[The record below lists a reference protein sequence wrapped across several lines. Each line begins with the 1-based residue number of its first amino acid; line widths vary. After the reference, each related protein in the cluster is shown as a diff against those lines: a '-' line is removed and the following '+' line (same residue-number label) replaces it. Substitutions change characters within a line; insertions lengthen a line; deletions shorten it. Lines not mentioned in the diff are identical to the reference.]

1 MSFPVVNG
9 VEVAVPP
16 PSGYRVDF
24 ENPLTDA
31 SMVRNAYWIFG
42 LEFAI
47 ATAFLGQRMYTNAVI
62 LRKFLID
69 DYLILFAWVL
79 SIAAQ
84 SCLLNAY
91 SRKLL
96 GVHAWEMPVDSNTQA
111 NLLVMCTTLTYI
123 PTTILSKLTLCFFYY
138 RLSPSRWY
146 QYSVYFTGFL
156 CSASLVGIWFSVL
169 FACKPIAAGWDVRMS
184 VGATCINRPPIYITQ
199 AAFGC
204 ITDVMLLVLPIP
216 TVIGLQMSTRQKLG
230 LVGLFA
236 IGSITLITSIV
247 RLVLLLPS
255 LSNPDQSWSLAEG
268 CLWVIIEANL
278 LIMCG
283 SLPTLRVFLKNVA
296 PRVLGDK
303 STRKG
308 SEEQSGSANFG
319 LHTFG
324 GSNGPRRKFDTLVE
338 LEHDTHF
345 NRVSLRPEGMVQSS
359 LHMSTMRIEID
370 SEGDTLI
377 ILPVQP
383 ASPESETEDS
393 PTEKHFLCSKKH
405 LTLACRRAAK
415 LFSSQFK
422 EASVESDGLYHWKFE
437 GIFNDE
443 AFELVLKIIHGK
455 TRNIPRSVKLDLL
468 ANIATIVDDLECH
481 EAVAFFSTNW
491 LFGWNSEWLQ
501 PGQLRNKPL
510 AQVILASFVFEHAS
524 LFQTYTKMAIRHNID
539 VVSTYDLPIR
549 ADVSDKIESTRI
561 DILQRLVDGLE
572 NLQTKILTD
581 KAGCNEACRAM
592 LLGSLL
598 QGMKKSGVYPLPSS
612 PFPKLSLDAVLASL
626 ANLQSP
632 AYFGPQSQGTILNYS
647 GRWNLDPTSASLVS
661 GGLLAFQSGLVQ
673 GQPKPAPAAGTN
685 TPSASSLQQTAG
697 VAAPTQPSAGL
708 FGNRNAT
715 QNTNT
720 RPPFSFGSSSDLSG
734 TPTLS
739 QNTKGSQVSSQPG
752 NKGLFSNGGSNTGL
766 HSSTAES
773 PDQPGTI
780 VRHNCRLKDLIEP
793 LVVSAEKEITGLKL
807 SDFPRP

>member
-16 PSGYRVDF
+16 PTGYRVDF
-24 ENPLTDA
+24 ENPETDA
-31 SMVRNAYWIFG
+31 SM
-42 LEFAI
+42 
-47 ATAFLGQRMYTNAVI
+47 
-62 LRKFLID
+62 
-69 DYLILFAWVL
+69 VL

-96 GVHAWEMPVDSNTQA
+96 GVHAWEMPIDSNTEA

-138 RLSPSRWY
+138 RLSPSLWY

-255 LSNPDQSWSLAEG
+255 LSNPDQS
-268 CLWVIIEANL
+268 CIIEANL

-345 NRVSLRPEGMVQSS
+345 NRVSLRPEGMVK
-359 LHMSTMRIEID
+359 
-370 SEGDTLI
+370 
-377 ILPVQP
+377 P
-383 ASPESETEDS
+383 ASTQSETQD
-393 PTEKHFLCSKKH
+393 PPIEKHFLCSKKH
-405 LTLACRRAAK
+405 LTLASRRAAK

-437 GIFNDE
+437 GIFNAE

-455 TRNIPRSVKLDLL
+455 TRDVPRNVKLDLL
-468 ANIATIVDDLECH
+468 ADIATIVDDLECH

-491 LFGWNSEWLQ
+491 LFGWPVGWPSTEE
-501 PGQLRNKPL
+501 LRDKPL
-510 AQVILASFVFEHAS
+510 AQLILASFVFEHAS

-539 VVSTYDLPIR
+539 VISTYELPIR
-549 ADVSDKIESTRI
+549 ADVS
-561 DILQRLVDGLE
+561 E
-572 NLQTKILTD
+572 NLQTKILAG
-581 KAGCNEACRAM
+581 KVGCNEACRAM

-598 QGMKKSGVYPLPSS
+598 QGMKKSGVYPRPSP
-612 PFPKLSLDAVLASL
+612 PFPKLSPDAVLASL
-626 ANLQSP
+626 ANVQSP
-632 AYFGPQSQGTILNYS
+632 AYFGPQSQGRLLNYS
-647 GRWNLDPTSASLVS
+647 GRWNLDPTSPNLVS
-661 GGLLAFQSGLVQ
+661 GGLLGYQSVLVQ
-673 GQPKPAPAAGTN
+673 DQPKPAPAGTN
-685 TPSASSLQQTAG
+685 APSASTPQQTPGAG
-697 VAAPTQPSAGL
+697 GLTQPSGGL
-708 FGNRNAT
+708 FGNSSSP

-720 RPPFSFGSSSDLSG
+720 RPSFNFGRPSPSSGDLSG
-734 TPTLS
+734 TSTVS
-739 QNTKGSQVSSQPG
+739 QNTKSPQVSSQSGTKGIFG
-752 NKGLFSNGGSNTGL
+752 NISSNAGITPP
-766 HSSTAES
+766 TAET
-773 PDQPGTI
+773 PEQPGTI

-793 LVVSAEKEITGLKL
+793 LVMAAEKEITGLKL
-807 SDFPRP
+807 ADFPRP

>member
-16 PSGYRVDF
+16 PTGYRVDF
-24 ENPLTDA
+24 ENPQTDA

-42 LEFAI
+42 LEFAM

-91 SRKLL
+91 SLKLL
-96 GVHAWEMPVDSNTQA
+96 GVHAWEMPIDSNTKA

-138 RLSPSRWY
+138 RLSPSLWY

-345 NRVSLRPEGMVQSS
+345 NRVSLRPEGMARAK
-359 LHMSTMRIEID
+359 STLPIINMTNTRIEID
-370 SEGDTLI
+370 PEGDTLI
-377 ILPVQP
+377 ILPVKPTSTQ
-383 ASPESETEDS
+383 SENPD
-393 PTEKHFLCSKKH
+393 PPIEKHFLCSKKH
-405 LTLACRRAAK
+405 LTLASRRAAK

-437 GIFNDE
+437 GIFNHE
-443 AFELVLKIIHGK
+443 AFALVLKIIHGK
-455 TRNIPRSVKLDLL
+455 TRGVPRTIKLDLL
-468 ANIATIVDDLECH
+468 ADIATIVDDLECH
-481 EAVAFFSTNW
+481 EVIAFFSENW
-491 LFGWNSEWLQ
+491 LLWW
-501 PGQLRNKPL
+501 PGENERTRGKEL
-510 AQVILASFVFEHAS
+510 AQLILSSFVFEHAA
-524 LFQTYTKMAIRHNID
+524 LFETYTKMAIRYSD
-539 VVSTYDLPIR
+539 DGPLTFGLPIR
-549 ADVSDKIESTRI
+549 ADVSD
-561 DILQRLVDGLE
+561 
-572 NLQTKILTD
+572 
-581 KAGCNEACRAM
+581 
-592 LLGSLL
+592 
-598 QGMKKSGVYPLPSS
+598 
-612 PFPKLSLDAVLASL
+612 
-626 ANLQSP
+626 
-632 AYFGPQSQGTILNYS
+632 
-647 GRWNLDPTSASLVS
+647 
-661 GGLLAFQSGLVQ
+661 
-673 GQPKPAPAAGTN
+673 
-685 TPSASSLQQTAG
+685 
-697 VAAPTQPSAGL
+697 
-708 FGNRNAT
+708 
-715 QNTNT
+715 
-720 RPPFSFGSSSDLSG
+720 
-734 TPTLS
+734 
-739 QNTKGSQVSSQPG
+739 
-752 NKGLFSNGGSNTGL
+752 
-766 HSSTAES
+766 
-773 PDQPGTI
+773 
-780 VRHNCRLKDLIEP
+780 
-793 LVVSAEKEITGLKL
+793 
-807 SDFPRP
+807 

>member
-16 PSGYRVDF
+16 PTGYRVDF
-24 ENPLTDA
+24 ENPQTDA

-42 LEFAI
+42 LEFAM

-91 SRKLL
+91 SLKLL
-96 GVHAWEMPVDSNTQA
+96 GVHAWEMPIDSNTKA

-138 RLSPSRWY
+138 RLSPSLWY

-345 NRVSLRPEGMVQSS
+345 NRASLRPEGMEAEITTQIEQIIN
-359 LHMSTMRIEID
+359 MTNTRIEID
-370 SEGDTLI
+370 PEGDTLI
-377 ILPVQP
+377 ILPVKPTSTQ
-383 ASPESETEDS
+383 SENPD
-393 PTEKHFLCSKKH
+393 PPIEKHFLCSKKH
-405 LTLACRRAAK
+405 LTLASRRAAK

-437 GIFNDE
+437 GIFNHE
-443 AFELVLKIIHGK
+443 AFALVLKIIHGK
-455 TRNIPRSVKLDLL
+455 TRGVPRTIKLDLL
-468 ANIATIVDDLECH
+468 ADIATIVDDLECH
-481 EAVAFFSTNW
+481 EGGRLIRYSDDGPLT
-491 LFGWNSEWLQ
+491 FG
-501 PGQLRNKPL
+501 
-510 AQVILASFVFEHAS
+510 
-524 LFQTYTKMAIRHNID
+524 
-539 VVSTYDLPIR
+539 LPIR
-549 ADVSDKIESTRI
+549 ADVSGTLASENKWPRLTIPDKIESTRI
-561 DILQRLVDGLE
+561 EIFQHLFDALD
-572 NLQTKILTD
+572 NLQTRILD
-581 KAGCNEACRAM
+581 ASVGCNAACRAM

-598 QGMKKSGVYPLPSS
+598 QAMKKLELYPRPTS
-612 PFPKLSLDAVLASL
+612 PFPKLSLDNLLASL
-626 ANLQSP
+626 TKVQSP
-632 AYFGPQSQGTILNYS
+632 TYFGPKSQGPVVNCSGKWNLETTTLVVGGFFGNRSDQGAPSQPSSRLFGNGPAPQSTNTSQETRRLGDPPQLPSGPFGTILS
-647 GRWNLDPTSASLVS
+647 
-661 GGLLAFQSGLVQ
+661 QSSNSPRETIV
-673 GQPKPAPAAGTN
+673 
-685 TPSASSLQQTAG
+685 
-697 VAAPTQPSAGL
+697 L
-708 FGNRNAT
+708 FGNKA
-715 QNTNT
+715 
-720 RPPFSFGSSSDLSG
+720 SSSVVKAPLVESEEQ
-734 TPTLS
+734 PATLV
-739 QNTKGSQVSSQPG
+739 K
-752 NKGLFSNGGSNTGL
+752 
-766 HSSTAES
+766 
-773 PDQPGTI
+773 
-780 VRHNCRLKDLIEP
+780 HNCRLKGLIDP
-793 LVVSAEKEITGLKL
+793 LINAAEKEITGLKL
-807 SDFPRP
+807 ADFPRP

>member
-16 PSGYRVDF
+16 PSGYKVDF
-24 ENPLTDA
+24 DNPLTDA

-47 ATAFLGQRMYTNAVI
+47 ATVFLGQRMYTNAVI

-96 GVHAWEMPVDSNTQA
+96 GVHAWEMPIDSNTQA

-138 RLSPSRWY
+138 RLSPSLWY

-345 NRVSLRPEGMVQSS
+345 DRVSLRPEGM
-359 LHMSTMRIEID
+359 
-370 SEGDTLI
+370 
-377 ILPVQP
+377 
-383 ASPESETEDS
+383 
-393 PTEKHFLCSKKH
+393 
-405 LTLACRRAAK
+405 
-415 LFSSQFK
+415 
-422 EASVESDGLYHWKFE
+422 
-437 GIFNDE
+437 
-443 AFELVLKIIHGK
+443 GK
-455 TRNIPRSVKLDLL
+455 TDVNI
-468 ANIATIVDDLECH
+468 
-481 EAVAFFSTNW
+481 
-491 LFGWNSEWLQ
+491 
-501 PGQLRNKPL
+501 
-510 AQVILASFVFEHAS
+510 
-524 LFQTYTKMAIRHNID
+524 
-539 VVSTYDLPIR
+539 
-549 ADVSDKIESTRI
+549 
-561 DILQRLVDGLE
+561 
-572 NLQTKILTD
+572 
-581 KAGCNEACRAM
+581 
-592 LLGSLL
+592 
-598 QGMKKSGVYPLPSS
+598 
-612 PFPKLSLDAVLASL
+612 
-626 ANLQSP
+626 
-632 AYFGPQSQGTILNYS
+632 YS
-647 GRWNLDPTSASLVS
+647 GRSDESLENNPTGDNDSEDGIL
-661 GGLLAFQSGLVQ
+661 QTRTTTVQ
-673 GQPKPAPAAGTN
+673 YTN
-685 TPSASSLQQTAG
+685 M
-697 VAAPTQPSAGL
+697 
-708 FGNRNAT
+708 
-715 QNTNT
+715 
-720 RPPFSFGSSSDLSG
+720 
-734 TPTLS
+734 
-739 QNTKGSQVSSQPG
+739 
-752 NKGLFSNGGSNTGL
+752 
-766 HSSTAES
+766 
-773 PDQPGTI
+773 
-780 VRHNCRLKDLIEP
+780 
-793 LVVSAEKEITGLKL
+793 
-807 SDFPRP
+807 

>member
-24 ENPLTDA
+24 ENPETDA

-96 GVHAWEMPVDSNTQA
+96 GVHAWEMPIDSNTEA

-138 RLSPSRWY
+138 RLSPSLWY

-345 NRVSLRPEGMVQSS
+345 NRVSLRPEGMGKTDVNIYTGRSDES
-359 LHMSTMRIEID
+359 LENNATGDNDIIELDPWSPARAKSTLPFSHPINMTNTRIEID
-370 SEGDTLI
+370 PEGDTLI
-377 ILPVQP
+377 ILPVKPTSTQ
-383 ASPESETEDS
+383 SETPD
-393 PTEKHFLCSKKH
+393 PPIEKHFLCSKKH
-405 LTLACRRAAK
+405 LTLASRRAAK

-422 EASVESDGLYHWKFE
+422 EASVELDGLYHWKFE
-437 GIFNDE
+437 GIFNHE
-443 AFELVLKIIHGK
+443 AFALVLKIIHGK
-455 TRNIPRSVKLDLL
+455 TRGVPRTIKLDLL
-468 ANIATIVDDLECH
+468 ADIATIVDDLECH
-481 EAVAFFSTNW
+481 EVIAFFSDNW
-491 LFGWNSEWLQ
+491 LSRW
-501 PGQLRNKPL
+501 PGENERTRGKEL
-510 AQVILASFVFEHAS
+510 AQLILSSFVFEHAA
-524 LFQTYTKMAIRHNID
+524 LFEIYTKMAIRYSD
-539 VVSTYDLPIR
+539 DGLLTFGLPIR

-561 DILQRLVDGLE
+561 EIFQHLFDGLD
-572 NLQTKILTD
+572 NLQTRILD
-581 KAGCNEACRAM
+581 ASVGCNAACRAM

-598 QGMKKSGVYPLPSS
+598 QAMKKLELYPRPSS
-612 PFPKLSLDAVLASL
+612 PFPKLSLDNLLASL
-626 ANLQSP
+626 TKVQSP
-632 AYFGPQSQGTILNYS
+632 AYFGPKSQGPVVNCS
-647 GRWNLDPTSASLVS
+647 GKWNLETTTLVV
-661 GGLLAFQSGLVQ
+661 GGFFGNRSDQ
-673 GQPKPAPAAGTN
+673 GAP
-685 TPSASSLQQTAG
+685 S
-697 VAAPTQPSAGL
+697 QPSSRL
-708 FGNRNAT
+708 FGNGPAP
-715 QNTNT
+715 QSTNT
-720 RPPFSFGSSSDLSG
+720 SQETRRLGDPPQLPSGPFGTL
-734 TPTLS
+734 LS
-739 QNTKGSQVSSQPG
+739 QSS
-752 NKGLFSNGGSNTGL
+752 N
-766 HSSTAES
+766 S
-773 PDQPGTI
+773 PRETI
-780 VRHNCRLKDLIEP
+780 VLTP
-793 LVVSAEKEITGLKL
+793 SG
-807 SDFPRP
+807 